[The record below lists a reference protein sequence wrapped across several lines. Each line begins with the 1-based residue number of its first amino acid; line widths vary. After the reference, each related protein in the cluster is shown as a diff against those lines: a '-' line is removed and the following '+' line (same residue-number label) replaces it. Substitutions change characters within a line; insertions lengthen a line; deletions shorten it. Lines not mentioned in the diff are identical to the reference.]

1 MAFFLRKNNLAEY
14 NYPIY
19 NKELLAVICCLKQW
33 DAERQSVLAFEVW
46 TDHKNLEYFYKKQQ
60 LSERQVR

>member
-19 NKELLAVICCLKQW
+19 NKELLAVIYYLKQ
-33 DAERQSVLAFEVW
+33 
-46 TDHKNLEYFYKKQQ
+46 
-60 LSERQVR
+60 